1 MRSAVV
7 TTILGLCCAGS
18 VAWGPRPKGAR
29 PHGDAFDRL
38 SSKFVIRDWISFAK
52 DEYEKLESDQART
65 HPRYYIIVSNEQSGR
80 DDSGI
85 VAVPVAYW
93 GLGSEPIPSG
103 AFVFIPDPIRQAAV
117 AGVAGED
124 LRDVIVFGGARMMP
138 RDEGLI
144 IGQNQ

>member
-1 MRSAVV
+1 MRPVV
-7 TTILGLCCAGS
+7 ATTILGLCCAGS
-18 VAWGPRPKGAR
+18 IAWGPRPKGAR

-52 DEYEKLESDQART
+52 DEYEKLESDQARM
-65 HPRYYIIVSNEQSGR
+65 HPRYAIVVSNERNGR

-93 GLGSEPIPSG
+93 GLESNPIPAV
-103 AFVFIPDPIRQAAV
+103 AFVFIPDPIREAAI
-117 AGVAGED
+117 AGISEQD
-124 LRDVIVFGGARMMP
+124 LRDVIVFGGARIIP

-144 IGQNQ
+144 LGQNQ